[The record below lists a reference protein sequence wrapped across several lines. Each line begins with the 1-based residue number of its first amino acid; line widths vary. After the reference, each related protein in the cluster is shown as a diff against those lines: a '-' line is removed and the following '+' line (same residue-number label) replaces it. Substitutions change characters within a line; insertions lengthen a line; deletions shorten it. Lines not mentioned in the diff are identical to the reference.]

1 MRTALQPGSRLLL
14 GGVEYTIEAVEGS
27 GSSAVVY
34 RAAYEDALNRGAL
47 HRVLIKELF
56 PLSAQGGIER
66 APDGGVVCTGPGLA
80 VMEEAKRRFLMGNQV
95 NLELLAGRPGTS
107 TPLMRGAPT
116 TPCSPCTEARA
127 CCARWTRAGASL

>member
-1 MRTALQPGSRLLL
+1 MRTALQPGSRLTL

-66 APDGGVVCTGPGLA
+66 APDGGVVCTGRALQSW
-80 VMEEAKRRFLMGNQV
+80 RRRS
-95 NLELLAGRPGTS
+95 A
-107 TPLMRGAPT
+107 
-116 TPCSPCTEARA
+116 
-127 CCARWTRAGASL
+127 AS